1 MPLLLKNLLRGAA
14 LLLVLAGAALGL
26 ALATFNPNDYKAALI
41 EQVKQRTQRTLHLP
55 GDVSLRYFPRLA
67 LALGPLSL
75 SEPDSATVFA
85 SVEQAQ
91 VSLALWPL
99 WRQRFVADQVQI
111 SGLSLHLQ
119 RDAQGRGN
127 WTSLGEPEPVDG
139 PGDAPSSAPSATP
152 VPPAGPPPAAIE
164 LDGLSLT
171 GSRVRYID
179 AARPGQSLDVQF
191 DLHTG
196 PIQSGKPTALRLHAQ
211 VQGAQP
217 ALALTL
223 DGRVELR
230 MDPALT
236 GVQWQGLSVDLSGN
250 AGTLQALQLVLNS
263 PQGEFTPARL
273 SAPSLSFT
281 AQGRQ
286 PDGRAWS
293 AHGGADVQGDR
304 VARRWQA
311 QALQVTGT
319 LTPQGGDDMR
329 LTGQGQAQLDEAGE
343 SAHIDLTGQLDG
355 SAFEVSAGV
364 SAWLQPA
371 YTLNLAMD
379 RLDVDHYQRALALAP
394 DAVVA
399 GGAEPAASGQ
409 APSVASGQ
417 AMGPAGAR
425 VPLEPAADAAPW
437 ATVQAR
443 GRWQVQ
449 SLTVAGLHA
458 QDVQA
463 TWQVKAGQLE
473 VTPLSASLY
482 DGRVNGSL
490 SVQASDPPQWAAQQS
505 WRGVSLGPLLRDAGQ
520 TDRLDGVADGELDLR
535 STGTTPQALKRAL
548 QGRVRMAVK
557 DGVIKGVN
565 LAALIRQAQQK
576 VSQWQGG
583 SGATEPATAPEQTDF
598 SALSASFQIQ
608 NGVARNKDLVA
619 QSPLLRVGG
628 QGTVDLGASRLD
640 YTVRA
645 TVVPTLQGQGGP
657 ALQALRGLT
666 VPVRL
671 SGPLDAVAW
680 EVDRAALARELIKAP
695 VNSARIKAEVQ
706 RQLDTEKE
714 SLQNRL
720 KNQLNKLW
728 GR

>member
-1 MPLLLKNLLRGAA
+1 MPPLLKNLLRGAA

-26 ALATFNPNDYKAALI
+26 ALATFNPNDYKTALI

-67 LALGPLSL
+67 LALGPMSL
-75 SEPDSATVFA
+75 SEPDSAAVFA

-127 WTSLGEPEPVDG
+127 WASLGEPESVHGPVDG
-139 PGDAPSSAPSATP
+139 AAPASAPSASP
-152 VPPAGPPPAAIE
+152 APPAGPVPVAIE

-171 GSRVRYID
+171 GSRVRFTD

-196 PIQSGKPTALRLHAQ
+196 PLQSGKPTALRLHAQ
-211 VQGAQP
+211 VHGAQP

-223 DGRVELR
+223 DGQAELR
-230 MDPALT
+230 IDPALT
-236 GVQWQGLSVDLSGN
+236 GVQWQGLSADLSGN
-250 AGTLQALQLVLNS
+250 AGTLQALQLALKS
-263 PQGEFTPARL
+263 PQGELTPARL

-293 AHGGADVQGDR
+293 ARGGADVQGDR
-304 VARRWQA
+304 GARRWQA

-319 LTPQGGDDMR
+319 LTPPGGDEVR
-329 LTGQGQAQLDEAGE
+329 LTGQGLAQLDEAAE
-343 SAHIDLTGQLDG
+343 SAHLDLTGQLDG

-371 YTLNLAMD
+371 YTLNLAID
-379 RLDVDHYQRALALAP
+379 RLDVDHYQRALAVTPEAT
-394 DAVVA
+394 
-399 GGAEPAASGQ
+399 AARHT
-409 APSVASGQ
+409 APSAQTPSVPTGPTP
-417 AMGPAGAR
+417 GPARAS
-425 VPLEPAADAAPW
+425 VPLEPPADEPPW
-437 ATVQAR
+437 AALQAR
-443 GRWQVQ
+443 GQWQVQ

-463 TWQVKAGQLE
+463 TWQIKAGQLA
-473 VTPLSASLY
+473 VSPLSASLY
-482 DGRVNGSL
+482 GGRLNGSL
-490 SVQASDPPQWAAQQS
+490 LVQASDPPQWAAQQR

-520 TDRLDGVADGELDLR
+520 TDRLEGVADGELDLR
-535 STGTTPQALKRAL
+535 STGTTPQALTRAL
-548 QGRVRMAVK
+548 QGRVRVAVN
-557 DGVIKGVN
+557 DGAIKGVN

-583 SGATEPATAPEQTDF
+583 SGASEPASEPEQTDF

-608 NGVARNKDLVA
+608 NGVARNRDLVA

-628 QGTVDLGASRLD
+628 QGTVDLVASRLD

-657 ALQALRGLT
+657 ALQALRGIT

-706 RQLDTEKE
+706 RQLEAEKE